1 MNATAMNLPLIG
13 IDFEYGNNTK
23 GSICAYGLAFEDGT
37 REHGFV
43 RLHASAPE
51 QTHTRFHGITQ
62 AQTDGGM
69 GFEELHARIKELAA
83 DGRAVLIAHDL
94 KSDRRAWHAAVQTHG
109 LDELNL
115 LWLDSLTLARIE
127 VGAAKDGC
135 KTGIAAMAE
144 RYGLTIDHHNPAY
157 DAWISLEIAQRTAQ
171 ERKHWQLIDDSDPSQ
186 RGRVK
191 ISNGIGYIPWEP
203 SFPGELRPRKPH
215 QARQL
220 AAARRILAA
229 ADSATPA
236 AAELKELLAQDLPM
250 AELIRG
256 IRSISGELGA
266 KAFGAMLAGL
276 DGSP

>member
-1 MNATAMNLPLIG
+1 MYPIGNLPLIG

-127 VGAAKDGC
+127 VGAAKDGG

-171 ERKHWQLIDDSDPSQ
+171 KREHWQLIDDSGPSQ

-191 ISNGIGYIPWEP
+191 VSNGIGYIPWEP

-220 AAARRILAA
+220 AAAQSMVAA
-229 ADSATPA
+229 ADPKTPA
-236 AAELKELLAQDLPM
+236 VAEIAMLLDEDLPITDLM
-250 AELIRG
+250 RG
-256 IRSISGELGA
+256 IHAIPGEFAA
-266 KAFGAMLAGL
+266 KTFEAMLAAI
-276 DGSP
+276 SQPN